1 MKGDVGM
8 ENILA
13 STKVYKNFQIAIPK
27 EVRKEFNELDIDNTM
42 IDWSIN
48 KDNEIVLVPRK
59 KITTKD
65 ILGIVKD
72 TDEWD
77 IDKEV
82 YE

>member
-1 MKGDVGM
+1 MN
-8 ENILA
+8 NILA
-13 STKVYKNFQIAIPK
+13 STKIYKNFQVAIPK
-27 EVRKEFNELDIDNTM
+27 EIRKEFNNLDINNTM

-48 KDNEIVLVPRK
+48 KNNEIIIVPRK

-72 TDEWD
+72 KEKWD

>member
-1 MKGDVGM
+1 M
-8 ENILA
+8 
-13 STKVYKNFQIAIPK
+13 
-27 EVRKEFNELDIDNTM
+27 
-42 IDWSIN
+42 
-48 KDNEIVLVPRK
+48 KDNNNNKTTHIPRK

-72 TDEWD
+72 NEEWD

>member
-1 MKGDVGM
+1 M
-8 ENILA
+8 ENIVA
-13 STKVYKNFQIAIPK
+13 STKLYKNFQVVIPK
-27 EVRKEFNELDIDNTM
+27 EIRKEYDFDIDNTV

-48 KDNEIVLVPRK
+48 KDNEIVLIPRK
-59 KITTKD
+59 KITTEN

-72 TDEWD
+72 KEKWD

>member
-1 MKGDVGM
+1 M

-13 STKVYKNFQIAIPK
+13 TTKLYKNFQLSIPK
-27 EVRKEFNELDIDNTM
+27 EVREEFNEFDIDNIM

-48 KDNEIVLVPRK
+48 KNKEIVMVPRK
-59 KITTKD
+59 KIATKD
-65 ILGIVKD
+65 ILGIIED

-82 YE
+82 YG

>member
-1 MKGDVGM
+1 
-8 ENILA
+8 
-13 STKVYKNFQIAIPK
+13 
-27 EVRKEFNELDIDNTM
+27 M

-48 KDNEIVLVPRK
+48 KDNEIVLIPRK

-72 TDEWD
+72 KDEWD
-77 IDKEV
+77 IDEEV

>member
-1 MKGDVGM
+1 M

-13 STKVYKNFQIAIPK
+13 STKLYKNFQVAIPK
-27 EVRKEFNELDIDNTM
+27 EIRKEYDFDIDNTV

-48 KDNEIVLVPRK
+48 KDNEIVLIPRK
-59 KITTKD
+59 KITTEN

-72 TDEWD
+72 KEKWD

>member
-1 MKGDVGM
+1 M

-13 STKVYKNFQIAIPK
+13 STKLYKNFQVAIPK
-27 EVRKEFNELDIDNTM
+27 EIRKEYDFDIDNTV
-42 IDWSIN
+42 IDWSNN
-48 KDNEIVLVPRK
+48 KDNEIVLIPRK
-59 KITTKD
+59 KITTEN

-72 TDEWD
+72 KEKWD

>member
-1 MKGDVGM
+1 M

-13 STKVYKNFQIAIPK
+13 STKLYKNFQVAIPK
-27 EVRKEFNELDIDNTM
+27 EIRKEYDFDIDNTV

-48 KDNEIVLVPRK
+48 KDNEIVLIPRK
-59 KITTKD
+59 KTTTEN

-72 TDEWD
+72 KEKWD

>member
-1 MKGDVGM
+1 MN
-8 ENILA
+8 NILA
-13 STKVYKNFQIAIPK
+13 STKIYKNFQVAIPK
-27 EVRKEFNELDIDNTM
+27 EIRKEFNDLDINNTM

-48 KDNEIVLVPRK
+48 KNNEIIIVPRK

-72 TDEWD
+72 KEKWD

>member
-1 MKGDVGM
+1 MN
-8 ENILA
+8 NILA
-13 STKVYKNFQIAIPK
+13 STKIYKNFQVAIPK
-27 EVRKEFNELDIDNTM
+27 EIRKEFNDLDINNTM

-48 KDNEIVLVPRK
+48 KNNEIIIVPRK

-72 TDEWD
+72 VDEWD

>member
-1 MKGDVGM
+1 MN
-8 ENILA
+8 NILA
-13 STKVYKNFQIAIPK
+13 STKIYKNFQVAIPK
-27 EVRKEFNELDIDNTM
+27 EIRKEFNDLDMNNTM

-48 KDNEIVLVPRK
+48 KNNEIIIVPRK

-72 TDEWD
+72 KEKWD

>member
-1 MKGDVGM
+1 MG
-8 ENILA
+8 NILA
-13 STKVYKNFQIAIPK
+13 STKLYKNFQIVIPK
-27 EVRKEFNELDIDNTM
+27 EVRKEFNELNINNTM

-65 ILGIVKD
+65 ILGIIND
-72 TDEWD
+72 NDEWD
-77 IDKEV
+77 IDREV

>member
-1 MKGDVGM
+1 M
-8 ENILA
+8 EHILA
-13 STKVYKNFQIAIPK
+13 STKLYKNFQLAIPK
-27 EVRKEFNELDIDNTM
+27 EVMEEFDEFDIDNTM

-72 TDEWD
+72 IDKWD
-77 IDKEV
+77 IDTEV
-82 YE
+82 YK

>member
-1 MKGDVGM
+1 MN
-8 ENILA
+8 NILA
-13 STKVYKNFQIAIPK
+13 STKIYKNFQVAIPK
-27 EVRKEFNELDIDNTM
+27 EIRKEFNDLDINNTM

-48 KDNEIVLVPRK
+48 KNNEIIIVPRK

-72 TDEWD
+72 ADEWD